1 MSSFRGAKKPSEAH
15 PSKSIFCLPSDLGAA
30 ILDKMTIT
38 TEELD
43 SREEALAEVARDAGA
58 LARRLF
64 SNPAA
69 LAVKLKGKQDFI
81 TVADG
86 EVERMIVER
95 LAKRFPGDAFLGEEG
110 GAKGSG
116 DALWVID
123 PIDGTANFA
132 HGIPH
137 FCVSI
142 ALLAGGELV
151 LGAIAA
157 PIYGELY
164 LARLGRG
171 ASLNGRKMRVVA
183 HADIKQSIIEL
194 GWSSRLPARDYTAML
209 ERVLATGATFMR
221 AGSGAL
227 GLAYVADGRTHGYCE
242 RHINSWDAL
251 AGLLLVREAGGWTND
266 FLAGDAL
273 AKGNPVIACAPALR
287 EALVAATGVGQ
298 SNEKLERRMS

>member
-1 MSSFRGAKKPSEAH
+1 MRLAE
-15 PSKSIFCLPSDLGAA
+15 
-30 ILDKMTIT
+30 
-38 TEELD
+38 EELD
-43 SREEALAEVARDAGA
+43 AREKALAAVAREAGE

-64 SNPAA
+64 ADPSNFST
-69 LAVKLKGKQDFI
+69 KMKGPQDFI
-81 TVADG
+81 TAADSA
-86 EVERMIVER
+86 VERSIVAR
-95 LAKRFPGDAFLGEEG
+95 LSSEFPGDAFLGEEG
-110 GAKGSG
+110 GASGAGDAGGSG
-116 DALWVID
+116 ALWVID

-132 HGIPH
+132 HRMPH

-142 ALLAGGELV
+142 ALVAGGELV

-157 PIYGELY
+157 PMYGELY

-171 ASLNGRKMRVVA
+171 ASLNGRAMRVSA
-183 HADIKQSIIEL
+183 MGDIKQSIIEL

-273 AKGNPVIACAPALR
+273 AKGNAVIACTPGLR
-287 EALVAATGVGQ
+287 QALVAATGVGEPNQ
-298 SNEKLERRMS
+298 QLERRMS